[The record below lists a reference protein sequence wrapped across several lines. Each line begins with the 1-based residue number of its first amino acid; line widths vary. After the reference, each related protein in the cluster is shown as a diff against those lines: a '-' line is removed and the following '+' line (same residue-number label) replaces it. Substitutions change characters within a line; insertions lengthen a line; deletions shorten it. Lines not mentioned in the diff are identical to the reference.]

1 MIEADRL
8 KVYSED
14 HFLQGHIIEKYS
26 LSEAKE
32 IKVKIKENG
41 SNSDKGFFYAIV
53 PLNGQK
59 KMDGVNVVEI
69 KINSKKIQPIDSW

>member
-14 HFLQGHIIEKYS
+14 HLLQGHIIEKYS

>member
-8 KVYSED
+8 QVYSED
-14 HFLQGHIIEKYS
+14 HLLQVHIIEKYS
-26 LSEAKE
+26 FSEAKE

-69 KINSKKIQPIDSW
+69 KINSKKIQPIDNW